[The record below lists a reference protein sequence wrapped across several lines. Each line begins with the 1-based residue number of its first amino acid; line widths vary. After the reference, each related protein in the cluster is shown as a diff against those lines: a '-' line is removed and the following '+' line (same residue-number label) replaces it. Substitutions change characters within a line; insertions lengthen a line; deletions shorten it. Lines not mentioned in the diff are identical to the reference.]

1 MQFSKRKPHVQ
12 TLWDYTSFQN
22 YLFKSEFDYVPSKH
36 DLCNLKLQKFFNLFI
51 EVLEKASMKKKYLEA
66 YQGKVY
72 GEETWY
78 GKYDSI

>member
-1 MQFSKRKPHVQ
+1 M
-12 TLWDYTSFQN
+12 
-22 YLFKSEFDYVPSKH
+22 PSKH
-36 DLCNLKLQKFFNLFI
+36 DLCNLKLQKFFNLFT